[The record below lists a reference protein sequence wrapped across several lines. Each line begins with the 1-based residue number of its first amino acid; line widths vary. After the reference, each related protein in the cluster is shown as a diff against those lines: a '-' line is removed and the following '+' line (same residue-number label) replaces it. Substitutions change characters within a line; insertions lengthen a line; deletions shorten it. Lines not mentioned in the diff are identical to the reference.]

1 MIIAQY
7 WTFPTMMS
15 SNDYDGMAGM
25 NTKRYDARVFVRLVN
40 LVRLVNWGQSNGF
53 KRSTLR
59 ALGIAE
65 SEFNAFNSNHFA
77 KSAEIETHGFSG
89 LERSVIPSFTGV
101 LTWGTGDLE
110 D

>member
-1 MIIAQY
+1 VIIAQY
-7 WTFPTMMS
+7 WTFPTMVS
-15 SNDYDGMAGM
+15 SNDCDGMAGM

-65 SEFNAFNSNHFA
+65 SEFNALDSNHFA
-77 KSAEIETHGFSG
+77 KSAEIETHALMG
-89 LERSVIPSFTGV
+89 LAASSVA
-101 LTWGTGDLE
+101 
-110 D
+110 